1 LSIPTIIINGPLGRF
16 NTQELSGGRVIKRRR
31 FQLAL
36 FIIGVFLLLT
46 NIFGLFTSLR
56 NLEIYNEKKTGFK
69 NDITLTEDQVYS
81 VINSDRSDI
90 KKYVSNVT
98 YAVNKG
104 MADYW
109 DDEGIDKYHL
119 RVPFQENYLLF
130 LASYIMPQK
139 FQKFEFLDY
148 HRAIERGVGM
158 CSEHSIIIS
167 EALKGKGIKTKMI
180 GLSGHVVASAQVDE
194 KTDEWWILDGL
205 YGVVVPFDIT
215 TLQKK
220 PEIIEPY
227 YSQKGYDTKT
237 VTTLEGIYGAEG
249 NIIADGYG
257 IGNYSILTNY
267 FEKTTYILIWVIPLF
282 LIFPYLFFNIFHKTG
297 R

>member
-1 LSIPTIIINGPLGRF
+1 L
-16 NTQELSGGRVIKRRR
+16 IKRRK
-31 FQLAL
+31 FQWTL
-36 FIIGVFLLLT
+36 FIVGVFLLIT

-56 NLEIYNEKKTGFK
+56 NPEIYNEKKTGFA

-90 KKYVSNVT
+90 RKYVSNVT

-139 FQKFEFLDY
+139 FQKFEFMDY

-158 CSEHSIIIS
+158 CSEHSIILS
-167 EALKGKGIKTKMI
+167 EVLNEKGIKTKMI
-180 GLSGHVVASAQVDE
+180 GLSGHVGISAQVDE
-194 KTDEWWILDGL
+194 KTDEWWVLDGL
-205 YGVVVPFDIT
+205 YGVVIPFSLDKIQKNPDI
-215 TLQKK
+215 
-220 PEIIEPY
+220 IGPY
-227 YSQKGYDTKT
+227 YSEKGYDTKT
-237 VTTLEGIYGAEG
+237 ITALEGIYGAEG
-249 NIIADGYG
+249 NFVEDGFG
-257 IGNYSILTNY
+257 IGDYSILTNY

-282 LIFPYLFFNIFHKTG
+282 LISPFLLFSIFHKTG